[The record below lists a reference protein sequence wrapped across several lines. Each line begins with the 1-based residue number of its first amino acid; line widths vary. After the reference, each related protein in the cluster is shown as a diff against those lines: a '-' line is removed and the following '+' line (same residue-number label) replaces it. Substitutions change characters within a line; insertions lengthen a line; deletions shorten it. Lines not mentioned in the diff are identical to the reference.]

1 MEIPTRE
8 RRGVTILDP
17 KGKIT
22 IGKGDVALRKAI
34 QTAVGAGGKKIL
46 INFDRVTR
54 VDSSGVAELVAAH
67 ETVEAGGGMLKVT
80 NLPPKIQDLLSLTQL
95 MTVLDVFAN
104 EDEAVAS
111 FD

>member
-17 KGKIT
+17 KGRIT
-22 IGKGDVALRKAI
+22 IGKGDVALRQAI
-34 QTAVGAGGKKIL
+34 RAAVDAGGRKIL

-67 ETVEAGGGMLKVT
+67 ETVEAEGGTLKVT

-95 MTVLDVFAN
+95 MAVLDVFAN

>member
-67 ETVEAGGGMLKVT
+67 E
-80 NLPPKIQDLLSLTQL
+80 